1 MQTTESRLR
10 ALGLVA
16 LTAATACNAV
26 LGLGDYSVAA
36 KNPAANA
43 GGTAARGAGGNG
55 AQAGPPDGGGA
66 TADTGGSGSGGE
78 SERLPEGGAPDGS
91 TIRHFDAA
99 APPECTTN
107 RECTD
112 RETAAAA
119 GKGADGGV
127 VAAVCVKPE
136 GHCVKLLSEDC
147 NAITGDYLDDHA
159 IFLGSLFST
168 KGAQAATN
176 LPRQNSAT
184 LAVEEINLAGG
195 IPGATSADSRPLVM
209 VSCDESTLPLRAAG
223 HLITD
228 LHVPAIVGPNTSQ
241 DTLDISTKLS
251 VRSGTVLI
259 SPTAVAS
266 SIPDLLDDGLTWLMV
281 PSDVQRA
288 PLMVSQ
294 LNALE
299 TRLKDERSK
308 TTIKLGVVY
317 RDDALGVGT
326 RTSLNSLVLNG
337 KALSDPVNLGTNVQ
351 ITPYDFT
358 QADQAGI
365 VSAYVTFAP
374 DIIVLAGTAEAVTK
388 VMVPLEQAW
397 TATDRPEY
405 VLIDSAK
412 VPDVITA
419 TKGNDDLRRRI
430 RGTGITPGPQ
440 SSPVYGAFK
449 VDYLLRYPGTSATIS
464 GMGPSYDATYAIAYA
479 LAATKA
485 LPASGK
491 NIAAGLRKL
500 SGGPTTLEMQGTKI
514 LAAFQKL
521 AAGQSIT
528 AIGTFGPAEWDTNGA
543 VIGGTLE
550 MWCIGATTPTPAFQS
565 SGLTFDVKTQQ
576 YAGTY
581 TQCAP

>member
-16 LTAATACNAV
+16 LTATACNSV
-26 LGLGDYSVAA
+26 LGLGDYSIAT
-36 KNPAANA
+36 KKPAANA
-43 GGTAARGAGGNG
+43 GGNAGGGAGGSNV
-55 AQAGPPDGGGA
+55 QAGPPDGGGGA
-66 TADTGGSGSGGE
+66 TGDTGGGGSGGG
-78 SERLPEGGAPDGS
+78 SEGLPDGGAPDGS
-91 TIRHFDAA
+91 TVRQFDAA

-112 RETAAAA
+112 RETAAA

-136 GHCVKLLSEDC
+136 GHCVRLLSEDC
-147 NAITGDYLDDHA
+147 NAITGDYLDDRA
-159 IFLGSLFST
+159 ILLGSLFST
-168 KGAQAATN
+168 KGAQGATN

-184 LAVEEINLAGG
+184 LAVEEIDSAGG

-241 DTLDISTKLS
+241 DTLDISNKLS

-288 PLMVSQ
+288 PLMMSQ
-294 LNALE
+294 INALE

-308 TTIKLGVVY
+308 TTVKLGVVY
-317 RDDALGVGT
+317 RDDALGIGT

-337 KALSDPVNLGTNVQ
+337 KALSDPLNLGTNVQ
-351 ITPYDFT
+351 ITPYDYT
-358 QADQAGI
+358 QTDQAAI

-397 TATDRPEY
+397 TSAARPEY

-440 SSPVYGAFK
+440 SAPVYGAFK

-479 LAATKA
+479 LAATHA
-485 LPASGK
+485 LPASGE

-521 AAGQSIT
+521 AVGQNIT
-528 AIGTFGPAEWDTNGA
+528 AIGTFGPAEWDANGA

-550 MWCIGATTPTPAFQS
+550 MWCIGATTPTPVFQS